1 MEIFDVAIIGGGPA
15 GSSCAAF
22 CAFAGLRTLVLER
35 ERFPREKVCGDCL
48 NPSCWPVLEHL
59 GLTQRVCNLPHS
71 KLTSVEFIAIDGH
84 KVIVDLPNGEDR
96 ELSIKRSLFD
106 DLLLKR
112 ACELGVYVREDTT
125 VTALSHSSAEK
136 ASSHGPVARLVL
148 DAPPGGGYKVFQPG
162 WKIETN
168 SGENFLA
175 QVLVGADGRNSTVA
189 RLRNLLPRPARE
201 RVALQAHIPLPRNFG
216 KRIVLQFLREGYSG
230 QAPVNETEL
239 NLCLVGRPPTISR
252 LRQWAQR
259 HFQIRA
265 DQPWRTITPLTR
277 APVPCAHENLLFIG
291 DAARVVEPF
300 TGEGIYYALRSGE
313 LAAKA
318 IAKIII
324 GKDRQLALR
333 EFARAAAEMYRG
345 RLWINRLA
353 RAAVLSP
360 RIGSLFVRAARINP
374 SILELL
380 TAKIVCRKNDE
391 IRMTNDESMSKPE

>member
-1 MEIFDVAIIGGGPA
+1 METFDVAIVGAGPA

-22 CAFAGLRTLVLER
+22 CALDGLRALVLER
-35 ERFPREKVCGDCL
+35 EKFPREKVCGDCL
-48 NPSCWPVLEHL
+48 NPSSWGVLRRL
-59 GLTQRVCNLPHS
+59 GIADRARQLPHAILS
-71 KLTSVEFIAIDGH
+71 TVEFIAIGGQ
-84 KVIVDLPNGEDR
+84 KVIVGLPSGEESLR
-96 ELSIKRSLFD
+96 AIKRSLFD
-106 DLLLKR
+106 ALVMSRARDLG
-112 ACELGVYVREDTT
+112 AQIHEETT
-125 VTALSHSSAEK
+125 VTALTA
-136 ASSHGPVARLVL
+136 ATNGA
-148 DAPPGGGYKVFQPG
+148 G
-162 WKIETN
+162 WQIET
-168 SGENFLA
+168 A
-175 QVLVGADGRNSTVA
+175 QGPTFAARVLVGADGRNSTVA

-216 KRIVLQFLREGYSG
+216 SRIVLQFLREGYSG

-259 HFQIRA
+259 HFEIPV

-318 IAKIII
+318 IAKIIS

-333 EFARAAAEMYRG
+333 EFARDCAEMYRG

-360 RIGSLFVRAARINP
+360 RLGSFFIHVARIDP
-374 SILELL
+374 SILRLL
-380 TAKIVCRKNDE
+380 TAK
-391 IRMTNDESMSKPE
+391 

>member
-1 MEIFDVAIIGGGPA
+1 MQTFDVAIVGGGPA

-22 CAFAGLRTLVLER
+22 CSLAGLHTLVVER

-48 NPSCWPVLEHL
+48 NPSCWPVLERL
-59 GLTQRVCNLPHS
+59 GLTQRVWDLTHS

-84 KVIVDLPNGEDR
+84 KVIVDFPTGEDC

-112 ACELGVYVREDTT
+112 ACDLGVHVREETT
-125 VTALSHSSAEK
+125 VTALKHCNSEK
-136 ASSHGPVARLVL
+136 SCSHGPVARPVL
-148 DAPPGGGYKVFQPG
+148 CAPQESGYKVFQPG

-168 SGENFLA
+168 SGESFLA
-175 QVLVGADGRNSTVA
+175 RVLVGADGRNSTVA

-230 QAPVNETEL
+230 QAPVNEIEL

-259 HFQIRA
+259 HFEIPA

-277 APVPCAHENLLFIG
+277 APVPCANENLLFIG

-313 LAAKA
+313 LAAAA
-318 IAKIII
+318 IAKIIS
-324 GKDRQLALR
+324 GKDRQFAFR
-333 EFARAAAEMYRG
+333 EFARASAEMYQG

-374 SILELL
+374 SILKLL
-380 TAKIVCRKNDE
+380 TTKI
-391 IRMTNDESMSKPE
+391 